1 MKCSIK
7 IFAACIFLSFG
18 ACNSTKSTTSNSSSI
33 TEESNKS
40 AIYRLI
46 VSFYS
51 TASGIDQKAK
61 QAFTEWIKKDY
72 SSIAM
77 EATPWGREGEVDIC
91 FSLKGMSSDE
101 QSNFVNKAK
110 ENLSNAKNVHFYE
123 NEACKHNR

>member
-7 IFAACIFLSFG
+7 IFVACILLSFS
-18 ACNSTKSTTSNSSSI
+18 ACNSAKNTTSNSNSK
-33 TEESNKS
+33 TEESSKS
-40 AIYRLI
+40 EVYRLI

-61 QAFTEWIKKDY
+61 QAFTEWVKNDN
-72 SSIAM
+72 SSITM
-77 EATPWGREGEVDIC
+77 EAVPWGREGEVDIC

-123 NEACKHNR
+123 NEACKHKK